1 MLRVACHG
9 IVELKETEKPF
20 FSVVE
25 ECAREA
31 GFDEVLIKEFANPFD
46 FADAIVDTK
55 DHTAADVV
63 ICGLEPSGA
72 TGAELARSVGNAGKT
87 ARIVLCSDGY
97 GDALEALEL
106 HTDGY
111 VVSPI
116 AADDLARM
124 LMRVFRRV
132 HDFHAHSVVINA
144 REGMRRVRISQFM
157 YAETVDHDQVVHLA
171 DGTTYST
178 RISSQAFFD
187 LLGKERH
194 FFKVG
199 SSYIVNVRKVRSVN
213 ARHST
218 ATMMDGTVIPV
229 PLRVRKSLEDA
240 ILADD

>member
-9 IVELKETEKPF
+9 IVELKETGRSF

-25 ECAREA
+25 DCAHEA
-31 GFDEVLIKEFANPFD
+31 GFDEVAINEFANPFD

-72 TGAELARSVGNAGKT
+72 TGAEVARSVSNAGNA

-97 GDALEALEL
+97 ADALEALEL
-106 HTDGY
+106 HADGY

-116 AADDLARM
+116 ATDELTRM
-124 LMRVFRRV
+124 LMRVFRKI
-132 HDFHAHSVVINA
+132 HDLHEHSIVLNA

-157 YAETVDHDQVVHLA
+157 YAETVDHDQVVHLV

-187 LLGKERH
+187 LLGQGRH

-199 SSYIVNVRKVRSVN
+199 SSYIVNVRKVRCVN
-213 ARHST
+213 ARQST
-218 ATMMDGTVIPV
+218 ATMMDDTVIPV
-229 PLRVRKSLEDA
+229 PLRVRKALEEA

>member
-1 MLRVACHG
+1 MLRIACHG
-9 IVELKETEKPF
+9 IVELKEAERPL
-20 FSVVE
+20 FSVIE
-25 ECAREA
+25 DCAHAA
-31 GFDEVLIKEFANPFD
+31 GFDEVLIKEFENPFD

-72 TGAELARSVGNAGKT
+72 TGAEIARSVSNAGNA

-106 HTDGY
+106 HADGY

-116 AADDLARM
+116 SADELARM

-132 HDFHAHSVVINA
+132 HDLHEHSIVLNA

-157 YAETVDHDQVVHLA
+157 YAETVDHDQGVHLA

-187 LLGKERH
+187 LLGEERH